1 MINAEKIEQKLGF
14 KKIREQIAGR
24 CSTDYAKQRAAEEEV
39 SCKRE
44 TIDKRLRLTDEMR
57 IISIFEQSFPR
68 NGYVDTIHF
77 LKPLETPSAVIS
89 LNDMISLKQ
98 FLATLK
104 ELTLFFREDKLNSGK
119 SQKYPNLFKLAAP
132 VIYPPE
138 ILYRIDEIVDRHGE
152 VKDTAS
158 PQLQEIRRNLREKE
172 NSVSRRV
179 QAVLRRAKE
188 EGIVD
193 TEAKVSIREGKIL
206 IPVDAGAKRRLPGYV
221 YDESATGK
229 TVYIEPAEV
238 VELNNEVRELYFA
251 QQREIARILAE
262 FSDFVRPFIP
272 ELLMGS
278 RFVGEIDF
286 LLAKAKV
293 ALDMEAGMP
302 IISQENELKL
312 IRARHPL
319 LEAALKREGKTIVPL
334 TLTLTPT
341 KHILIISGPNAG
353 GKSVCLKTTG
363 LLQYMFQWGL
373 LIPAAETSELRIFK
387 EIFID
392 IGDEQSL
399 ENDLSTYSSHLT
411 NMKEIL
417 LQADKDSLVLID
429 EFGSGTEPTAGGAIA
444 EAILREIDSKGVYGV
459 ITTHYTNLKYYA
471 QNIGGARNLVKDGD
485 NDSVSGKEKSSS
497 KNGAINGAML
507 FDVGKIMPLFN
518 LEIGLPGNSFAFEL
532 ARKIGLPDKIIKE
545 AQEVAGNG
553 FVDLERQLRK
563 ISKNKRALDEKLQR
577 IKITDK
583 TLEGVTERY
592 QKELVEIQKNKKS
605 IIEEAKREAQDL
617 IAEANKRIEQTI
629 KEIKEAQAQ
638 REQTIIAR
646 KSLGE
651 FKESLNEINASETDK
666 KIEAQMNKLIERKK
680 RKEERKARGEK
691 SRVESAGS
699 MGNSS
704 AATNT
709 AANATINSASG
720 VEQSSAAAAM
730 EEKKAGLDI
739 GDKVRIKDNGMVGE
753 ILTIGKNWVNV
764 AVGSIIS
771 KVSISGVEPISNNEF
786 TGKLKSAGKVT
797 FKSSSIISDSINE
810 RKLNFKPQID
820 IRGQRLDE
828 AIDSATRFID
838 DALMV
843 GSSEVKILH
852 GKGNGILKEE
862 VRKFLLTM
870 PGVVSCKDEDIRYG
884 GSGITVVTLE

>member
-1 MINAEKIEQKLGF
+1 MRNAEKIELKLGF
-14 KKIREQIAGR
+14 NKIREQIAGR
-24 CSTDYAKQRAAEEEV
+24 CSTNYAIERAHTEEV
-39 SCKRE
+39 SCKKE

-57 IISIFEQSFPR
+57 VITIFEQSFPR

-89 LNDMISLKQ
+89 LGDMINLKQ
-98 FLATLK
+98 FLGTLK

-119 SQKYPNLFKLAAP
+119 SLKYPNLFKLAAP

-158 PQLQEIRRNLREKE
+158 PQLQEIRRSLREKE

-179 QAVLRRAKE
+179 QSVLKRAKD

-193 TEAKVSIREGKIL
+193 LEAKVSVRDGKIL
-206 IPVDAGAKRRLPGYV
+206 IPVDAGAKKRLPGYV

-272 ELLMGS
+272 ELLAGS

-302 IISQENELKL
+302 IISSENELKL

-319 LEAALKREGKTIVPL
+319 LEAALKKEGKTIVPL
-334 TLTLTPT
+334 TLTLTPA
-341 KHILIISGPNAG
+341 KHLLIISGPNAG

-363 LLQYMFQWGL
+363 LLQYMFQWGM
-373 LIPAAETSELRIFK
+373 LIPASEASELRIFK
-387 EIFID
+387 DIFID

-411 NMKEIL
+411 NMKEML
-417 LQADKDSLVLID
+417 LGADKDSLVLID
-429 EFGSGTEPTAGGAIA
+429 EFGSGTEPAAGGAIA
-444 EAILREIDSKGVYGV
+444 EAILREIDSKGVYGI

-471 QNIGGARNLVKDGD
+471 QNI
-485 NDSVSGKEKSSS
+485 SGTE
-497 KNGAINGAML
+497 KNGAINGAMQ

-532 ARKIGLPDKIIKE
+532 ARKIGLPDKIIKD

-553 FVDLERQLRK
+553 FVDLERQLRR

-592 QKELVEIQKNKKS
+592 QKELVDIQKNKKE
-605 IIEEAKREAQDL
+605 IIEEAKREAREL

-629 KEIKEAQAQ
+629 KEIKEAQAE
-638 REQTIIAR
+638 RERTIIAR
-646 KSLGE
+646 KNLSE
-651 FKESLNEINASETDK
+651 FKESINELSATESDK
-666 KIEAQMNKLIERKK
+666 KIEARMNKLIERKK

-691 SRVESAGS
+691 KTGNRSNVESPAEGINGTVS
-699 MGNSS
+699 D
-704 AATNT
+704 T
-709 AANATINSASG
+709 A
-720 VEQSSAAAAM
+720 QQ
-730 EEKKAGLDI
+730 EKKTGFDI
-739 GDKVRIKDNGMVGE
+739 GNKVRIKDNGMVGE
-753 ILTIGKNWVNV
+753 ILNIGKNWVNV

-771 KVSISGVEPISNNEF
+771 KVSMSGVELISNNEF

-797 FKSSSIISDSINE
+797 FKSSSLISDSIKE
-810 RKLNFKPQID
+810 RKLNFKPSID

-828 AIDSATRFID
+828 ALDSTTRFID

-862 VRKFLLTM
+862 IRKFLLTM

>member
-1 MINAEKIEQKLGF
+1 MKNAEKIEQKLGF
-14 KKIREQIAGR
+14 NKIREQIAGR
-24 CSTDYAKQRAAEEEV
+24 CSTNYAIQRAHTEEV

-57 IISIFEQSFPR
+57 VITIFEQSFPR

-89 LNDMISLKQ
+89 LGDMINLKQ
-98 FLATLK
+98 FLGTLK

-119 SQKYPNLFKLAAP
+119 SLKYPNLFRLAAP

-179 QAVLRRAKE
+179 QSVLKRAKD

-193 TEAKVSIREGKIL
+193 LDAKVSVREGKIL
-206 IPVDAGAKRRLPGYV
+206 IPVDAGAKKRLPGYV

-272 ELLMGS
+272 ELLAGA

-286 LLAKAKV
+286 LLAKAKI

-302 IISQENELKL
+302 IISSEEELKL

-319 LEAALKREGKTIVPL
+319 LEAALKKEGKPIVPL

-341 KHILIISGPNAG
+341 KHLLIISGPNAG

-363 LLQYMFQWGL
+363 LLQYMFQWGM
-373 LIPAAETSELRIFK
+373 LIPASEASELRIFK

-411 NMKEIL
+411 NMKEML
-417 LQADKDSLVLID
+417 LSADKDSLVLID
-429 EFGSGTEPTAGGAIA
+429 EFGSGTEPAAGGAIA

-471 QNIGGARNLVKDGD
+471 QNM
-485 NDSVSGKEKSSS
+485 SGTE
-497 KNGAINGAML
+497 KNGAINGAMQ

-532 ARKIGLPDKIIKE
+532 ARKIGLPDKIIKD

-553 FVDLERQLRK
+553 FVDLERQLRR

-592 QKELVEIQKNKKS
+592 QKELVDIQKNKKE
-605 IIEEAKREAQDL
+605 IIEEAKREAREL

-629 KEIKEAQAQ
+629 KEIKEAQAE
-638 REQTIIAR
+638 RERTIIAR
-646 KSLGE
+646 KNLGE
-651 FKESLNEINASETDK
+651 FKESINELSATESDK

-680 RKEERKARGEK
+680 RKEERKVRGEK
-691 SRVESAGS
+691 AMANRGKMQSPDESMNG
-699 MGNSS
+699 
-704 AATNT
+704 AAQDT
-709 AANATINSASG
+709 AS
-720 VEQSSAAAAM
+720 V
-730 EEKKAGLDI
+730 EKKAGFDI

-753 ILTIGKNWVNV
+753 ILTVGKNWVNV

-771 KVSISGVEPISNNEF
+771 KVSMSGVELISNNEF
-786 TGKLKSAGKVT
+786 TGKLKSADKVT
-797 FKSSSIISDSINE
+797 LKSSGIISDSINE
-810 RKLNFKPQID
+810 RKLNFKPSID

-828 AIDSATRFID
+828 ALDSATRFID
-838 DALMV
+838 DAMMV

-862 VRKFLLTM
+862 IRKFLLTM

>member
-1 MINAEKIEQKLGF
+1 
-14 KKIREQIAGR
+14 
-24 CSTDYAKQRAAEEEV
+24 
-39 SCKRE
+39 
-44 TIDKRLRLTDEMR
+44 
-57 IISIFEQSFPR
+57 
-68 NGYVDTIHF
+68 
-77 LKPLETPSAVIS
+77 
-89 LNDMISLKQ
+89 
-98 FLATLK
+98 
-104 ELTLFFREDKLNSGK
+104 
-119 SQKYPNLFKLAAP
+119 
-132 VIYPPE
+132 
-138 ILYRIDEIVDRHGE
+138 
-152 VKDTAS
+152 
-158 PQLQEIRRNLREKE
+158 
-172 NSVSRRV
+172 
-179 QAVLRRAKE
+179 
-188 EGIVD
+188 
-193 TEAKVSIREGKIL
+193 
-206 IPVDAGAKRRLPGYV
+206 
-221 YDESATGK
+221 
-229 TVYIEPAEV
+229 
-238 VELNNEVRELYFA
+238 
-251 QQREIARILAE
+251 
-262 FSDFVRPFIP
+262 
-272 ELLMGS
+272 MGS

-302 IISQENELKL
+302 IISQDNELKL
-312 IRARHPL
+312 VRARHPL
-319 LEAALKREGKTIVPL
+319 LEAALKREGKPIVPL
-334 TLTLTPT
+334 NLTLTPT

-387 EIFID
+387 EMFID

-411 NMKEIL
+411 NMKEM
-417 LQADKDSLVLID
+417 LQWADKDSLVLID

-471 QNIGGARNLVKDGD
+471 QNIVGGARNMVKDGD
-485 NDSVSGKEKSSS
+485 KDPASGKEKSGG

-605 IIEEAKREAQDL
+605 IIEEAKREAQEL

-666 KIEAQMNKLIERKK
+666 KIEAQMNRLIERKK

-691 SRVESAGS
+691 SRAESAGS
-699 MGNSS
+699 IDNSS

-709 AANATINSASG
+709 AANTTNGATSNAISPN
-720 VEQSSAAAAM
+720 VM

-786 TGKLKSAGKVT
+786 TGKLKAAGKVT
-797 FKSSSIISDSINE
+797 FKSSNIISDSINE

>member
-24 CSTDYAKQRAAEEEV
+24 CSTNYAKQRAGEEEV
-39 SCKRE
+39 SCKKE
-44 TIDKRLRLTDEMR
+44 TIDKRLHLTDEMR
-57 IISIFEQSFPR
+57 VISIFEQSFPR

-179 QAVLRRAKE
+179 QAVLKRAKD

-193 TEAKVSIREGKIL
+193 LEAKVSVREGKIL

-302 IISQENELKL
+302 IISQDNELKL
-312 IRARHPL
+312 VRARHPL
-319 LEAALKREGKTIVPL
+319 LEAALKREGKPIVPL
-334 TLTLTPT
+334 NLTLTPT

-387 EIFID
+387 EMFID

-411 NMKEIL
+411 NMKEM
-417 LQADKDSLVLID
+417 LQWADKDSLVLID

-471 QNIGGARNLVKDGD
+471 QNIVGGARNMVKDGD
-485 NDSVSGKEKSSS
+485 KDPASGKEKSGG

-605 IIEEAKREAQDL
+605 IIEEAKREAQEL

-629 KEIKEAQAQ
+629 KEIKGAQAQ

-666 KIEAQMNKLIERKK
+666 KIEAQMNRLIERKK

-691 SRVESAGS
+691 SRAESAGS
-699 MGNSS
+699 IDNSS

-709 AANATINSASG
+709 AANTTNGATSNAISPN
-720 VEQSSAAAAM
+720 VM

-786 TGKLKSAGKVT
+786 TGKLKAAGKVT
-797 FKSSSIISDSINE
+797 FKSSNIISDSINE

>member
-24 CSTDYAKQRAAEEEV
+24 CSTNYAKQRAGEEEV
-39 SCKRE
+39 SCKKE
-44 TIDKRLRLTDEMR
+44 TIDKRLCLTDEMR
-57 IISIFEQSFPR
+57 VISIFEQSFPR

-98 FLATLK
+98 FLTTLK

-179 QAVLRRAKE
+179 QAVLKRAKD

-193 TEAKVSIREGKIL
+193 LEAKVSVRDGKIL

-302 IISQENELKL
+302 IISQDNELKL
-312 IRARHPL
+312 VRARHPL
-319 LEAALKREGKTIVPL
+319 LEAALKREGKPIVPL
-334 TLTLTPT
+334 NLTLTPT

-387 EIFID
+387 EMFID

-411 NMKEIL
+411 NMKEM
-417 LQADKDSLVLID
+417 LQWADKESLVLID

-471 QNIGGARNLVKDGD
+471 QNIVGGARNMVKDGEKD
-485 NDSVSGKEKSSS
+485 PASGKEKSGG

-545 AQEVAGNG
+545 AQEIAGNG

-605 IIEEAKREAQDL
+605 IIEEAKREAQEL

-666 KIEAQMNKLIERKK
+666 KIEAQMNRLIERKK

-691 SRVESAGS
+691 SRAESAGS
-699 MGNSS
+699 IDNSS

-709 AANATINSASG
+709 AANTTNGATSNAISPN
-720 VEQSSAAAAM
+720 VM

-786 TGKLKSAGKVT
+786 TGKLKAAGKVT
-797 FKSSSIISDSINE
+797 FKSSNIISDSINE

>member
-14 KKIREQIAGR
+14 KKIREQIASR
-24 CSTDYAKQRAAEEEV
+24 CSTNYAKQRAGEEEV
-39 SCKRE
+39 SCKKE

-57 IISIFEQSFPR
+57 VISIFEQSFPR

-179 QAVLRRAKE
+179 QAVLKRAKD

-193 TEAKVSIREGKIL
+193 LEAKVSVREGKIL

-302 IISQENELKL
+302 IISQDNELKL
-312 IRARHPL
+312 VRARHPL
-319 LEAALKREGKTIVPL
+319 LEAALKREGKPIVPL
-334 TLTLTPT
+334 NLTLTPT

-387 EIFID
+387 EMFID

-411 NMKEIL
+411 NMKEM
-417 LQADKDSLVLID
+417 LQWADKESLVLID

-471 QNIGGARNLVKDGD
+471 QNIVGGARNMVKDGD
-485 NDSVSGKEKSSS
+485 KDLASGKEKSGG

-545 AQEVAGNG
+545 AQEIAGNG

-605 IIEEAKREAQDL
+605 IIEEAKREAQEL

-666 KIEAQMNKLIERKK
+666 KIEAQMNRLIERKK

-691 SRVESAGS
+691 SRAESAGS
-699 MGNSS
+699 IDNSS

-709 AANATINSASG
+709 AANTTNGATSNAISPN
-720 VEQSSAAAAM
+720 VM

-786 TGKLKSAGKVT
+786 TGKLKAAGKVT
-797 FKSSSIISDSINE
+797 FKSSNIISDSINE

>member
-24 CSTDYAKQRAAEEEV
+24 CSTNYAKQRAGEEEV
-39 SCKRE
+39 SCKKE

-57 IISIFEQSFPR
+57 VISIFEQSFPR

-172 NSVSRRV
+172 YSVSRRV
-179 QAVLRRAKE
+179 QAVLKRAKD

-193 TEAKVSIREGKIL
+193 LEAKVSVREGKIL

-302 IISQENELKL
+302 IISQDNELKL
-312 IRARHPL
+312 VRARHPL
-319 LEAALKREGKTIVPL
+319 LEAALKREGKPIVPL
-334 TLTLTPT
+334 NLTLTPT

-387 EIFID
+387 EMFID

-411 NMKEIL
+411 NMKEM
-417 LQADKDSLVLID
+417 LQWADKESLVLID

-471 QNIGGARNLVKDGD
+471 QNIVGGARNMVKDGD
-485 NDSVSGKEKSSS
+485 KDPASGKEKSGG

-605 IIEEAKREAQDL
+605 IIEEAKREAQEL

-666 KIEAQMNKLIERKK
+666 KIEAQMNRLIERKK

-691 SRVESAGS
+691 SRAESAGS
-699 MGNSS
+699 IDNSS

-709 AANATINSASG
+709 AANTTNSATSNAISPN
-720 VEQSSAAAAM
+720 VM

-786 TGKLKSAGKVT
+786 TGKLKAAGKVT
-797 FKSSSIISDSINE
+797 FKSSNIISDSINE

>member
-1 MINAEKIEQKLGF
+1 MKNAEKIEQKLGF
-14 KKIREQIAGR
+14 NKIREQIAGR
-24 CSTDYAKQRAAEEEV
+24 CSTNYAIQRAHTEEV

-57 IISIFEQSFPR
+57 VITIFEQSFPR

-89 LNDMISLKQ
+89 LGDMINLKQ
-98 FLATLK
+98 FLSTLK

-119 SQKYPNLFKLAAP
+119 SLKYPNLFKLAAP

-158 PQLQEIRRNLREKE
+158 PQLQEIRRSLREKE

-179 QAVLRRAKE
+179 QSVLKRAKD

-193 TEAKVSIREGKIL
+193 LDAKVSVREGKIL
-206 IPVDAGAKRRLPGYV
+206 IPVDAGAKKRLPGYV

-272 ELLMGS
+272 ELLAGA

-293 ALDMEAGMP
+293 ALDMESGMP
-302 IISQENELKL
+302 IISSENELKL

-319 LEAALKREGKTIVPL
+319 LEAALKKEGKPIVPL
-334 TLTLTPT
+334 TLTLTST
-341 KHILIISGPNAG
+341 KHLLIISGPNAG

-363 LLQYMFQWGL
+363 LLQYMFQWGM
-373 LIPAAETSELRIFK
+373 LIPASEASELRIFK

-411 NMKEIL
+411 NMKEML
-417 LQADKDSLVLID
+417 LSADKDSLVLID
-429 EFGSGTEPTAGGAIA
+429 EFGSGTEPAAGGAIA

-471 QNIGGARNLVKDGD
+471 QNM
-485 NDSVSGKEKSSS
+485 SGTE
-497 KNGAINGAML
+497 KNGAINGAMQ

-532 ARKIGLPDKIIKE
+532 ARKIGLPDKIIKD

-553 FVDLERQLRK
+553 FVDLERQLRR

-592 QKELVEIQKNKKS
+592 QKELVDIQKNKKE
-605 IIEEAKREAQDL
+605 IIEEAKREAREL

-629 KEIKEAQAQ
+629 KEIKEAQAE
-638 REQTIIAR
+638 RERTIIAR
-646 KSLGE
+646 KNLGE
-651 FKESLNEINASETDK
+651 FKESINELTATESDK

-691 SRVESAGS
+691 AMANRGKIQSPDESVNG
-699 MGNSS
+699 
-704 AATNT
+704 AAQDT
-709 AANATINSASG
+709 AS
-720 VEQSSAAAAM
+720 V
-730 EEKKAGLDI
+730 EKKAGFDI

-753 ILTIGKNWVNV
+753 ILTVGKNWVNV

-771 KVSISGVEPISNNEF
+771 KVSMSGVELISNNEF

-797 FKSSSIISDSINE
+797 LKSSGIISDSINE
-810 RKLNFKPQID
+810 RKLNFKPSID

-828 AIDSATRFID
+828 ALDSATRFID
-838 DALMV
+838 DAMMV

-862 VRKFLLTM
+862 IRKFLLTM

>member
-1 MINAEKIEQKLGF
+1 MMNAEKIEQKLGF
-14 KKIREQIAGR
+14 YKIREQIVNS
-24 CSTDYAKQRAAEEEV
+24 CSTNYAKQRAAEEKV

-57 IISIFEQSFPR
+57 VISIFEQSFPR

-77 LKPLETPSAVIS
+77 LKLLETPSAVIS

-104 ELTLFFREDKLNSGK
+104 ELTLFFREDKLNIGK
-119 SQKYPNLFKLAAP
+119 SAKYPNLFRLAAP

-158 PQLQEIRRNLREKE
+158 PQLQEIRRNIREKE
-172 NSVSRRV
+172 NSVSKRV
-179 QAVLRRAKE
+179 QAVLKRAKE

-193 TEAKVSIREGKIL
+193 LEAKISVREGKIL
-206 IPVDAGAKRRLPGYV
+206 IPVDAGAKRRLSGYV

-251 QQREIARILAE
+251 QQREIVRILTE
-262 FSDFVRPFIP
+262 FSDFIRPFIP
-272 ELLMGS
+272 DLLMGAE
-278 RFVGEIDF
+278 FVGEIDF

-293 ALDMEAGMP
+293 ALNMEAGMP
-302 IISQENELKL
+302 IISDEKELKL

-319 LEAALKREGKTIVPL
+319 LESALKKEGKPIVPL
-334 TLTLTPT
+334 TLTLTPS

-363 LLQYMFQWGL
+363 LLQYMFQWGML
-373 LIPAAETSELRIFK
+373 VPAAETSELRIFK
-387 EIFID
+387 EMFID

-411 NMKEIL
+411 NMKEML
-417 LQADKDSLVLID
+417 LHADKDSLVLID

-444 EAILREIDSKGVYGV
+444 EAILREIDSKGVFGV
-459 ITTHYTNLKYYA
+459 ITTHYTNLKYYG
-471 QNIGGARNLVKDGD
+471 QNITHGER
-485 NDSVSGKEKSSS
+485 
-497 KNGAINGAML
+497 NGAINGAML

-532 ARKIGLPDKIIKE
+532 ARKIGLPDKIIKQ

-563 ISKNKRALDEKLQR
+563 ISRNRRALDEKLQR

-592 QKELVEIQKNKKS
+592 QKELVEIQKSKKA
-605 IIEEAKREAQDL
+605 IIDEAKREAQEL
-617 IAEANKRIEQTI
+617 ISEANKRIERTI
-629 KEIKEAQAQ
+629 REIKEAQAE
-638 REQTIIAR
+638 REQTIRIR

-651 FKESLNEINASETDK
+651 FKESINELSATESDK
-666 KIEAQMNKLIERKK
+666 KIEAMMNKLIERKK
-680 RKEERKARGEK
+680 RKEERKAKRENGK
-691 SRVESAGS
+691 LQSAEAD
-699 MGNSS
+699 NN
-704 AATNT
+704 NT
-709 AANATINSASG
+709 ENRAANTDN
-720 VEQSSAAAAM
+720 
-730 EEKKAGLDI
+730 KKGEFEI

-753 ILTIGKNWVNV
+753 VLTVGKNWINV

-771 KVSISGVEPISNNEF
+771 RVSSSGAELISNNEF
-786 TGKLKSAGKVT
+786 TGKLRAAGKVSL
-797 FKSSSIISDSINE
+797 KSSSIISDSINE

-820 IRGQRLDE
+820 IRGQHLDE

-862 VRKFLLTM
+862 VRKFLLTI
-870 PGVVSCKDEDIRYG
+870 PGVVSCRDEDIRYG

>member
-1 MINAEKIEQKLGF
+1 MKNAEKIEQKLGF
-14 KKIREQIAGR
+14 NKIREQIAGR
-24 CSTDYAKQRAAEEEV
+24 CNTNYAIQRAHTEEV

-57 IISIFEQSFPR
+57 VITIFEQSFPR

-89 LNDMISLKQ
+89 LGDMINLKQ
-98 FLATLK
+98 FLSTLK

-119 SQKYPNLFKLAAP
+119 SLKYPNLFRLAAP

-179 QAVLRRAKE
+179 QSVLKRAKD

-193 TEAKVSIREGKIL
+193 LDAKVSVREGKIL
-206 IPVDAGAKRRLPGYV
+206 IPVDAGAKKRLPGYV

-272 ELLMGS
+272 ELLAGA

-286 LLAKAKV
+286 LLAKAKI

-302 IISQENELKL
+302 IISSEEELKL

-319 LEAALKREGKTIVPL
+319 LEAALKKEGKPIVPL

-341 KHILIISGPNAG
+341 KHLLIISGPNAG

-363 LLQYMFQWGL
+363 LLQYMFQWGM
-373 LIPAAETSELRIFK
+373 LIPASEASELRIFK

-411 NMKEIL
+411 NMKEML
-417 LQADKDSLVLID
+417 LSADKDSLVLID
-429 EFGSGTEPTAGGAIA
+429 EFGSGTEPAAGGAIA

-471 QNIGGARNLVKDGD
+471 QNM
-485 NDSVSGKEKSSS
+485 SGTE
-497 KNGAINGAML
+497 KNGAINGAMQ

-532 ARKIGLPDKIIKE
+532 ARKIGLPDKIIKD

-553 FVDLERQLRK
+553 FVDLERQLRR

-592 QKELVEIQKNKKS
+592 QKELVDIQKNKKE
-605 IIEEAKREAQDL
+605 IIEEAKREAREL

-629 KEIKEAQAQ
+629 KEIKEAQAE
-638 REQTIIAR
+638 RERTIIAR
-646 KSLGE
+646 KNLGE
-651 FKESLNEINASETDK
+651 FKESINELSATESDK

-680 RKEERKARGEK
+680 RKEERKVRGEK
-691 SRVESAGS
+691 AMANRGKMQSPDESMNG
-699 MGNSS
+699 
-704 AATNT
+704 AAQDT
-709 AANATINSASG
+709 AS
-720 VEQSSAAAAM
+720 V
-730 EEKKAGLDI
+730 EKKAGFDI

-753 ILTIGKNWVNV
+753 ILTVGKNWVNV

-771 KVSISGVEPISNNEF
+771 KVSMSGVELISNNEF
-786 TGKLKSAGKVT
+786 TGKLKSADKVT
-797 FKSSSIISDSINE
+797 LKSSGIISDSINE
-810 RKLNFKPQID
+810 RKLNFKPSID

-828 AIDSATRFID
+828 ALDSATRFID
-838 DALMV
+838 DAMMV

-862 VRKFLLTM
+862 IRKFLLTM

>member
-24 CSTDYAKQRAAEEEV
+24 CSTNYAKQRAGEEEV
-39 SCKRE
+39 SCKKE
-44 TIDKRLRLTDEMR
+44 TIDKRLHLTDEMR
-57 IISIFEQSFPR
+57 VISIFEQSFPR

-179 QAVLRRAKE
+179 QAVLKRAKD

-193 TEAKVSIREGKIL
+193 LEAKVSVREGKIL

-302 IISQENELKL
+302 IISQDNELKL
-312 IRARHPL
+312 VRARHPL
-319 LEAALKREGKTIVPL
+319 LEAALKREGKPIVPL
-334 TLTLTPT
+334 NLTLTPT

-387 EIFID
+387 EMFID

-399 ENDLSTYSSHLT
+399 ENDRSTYSSHLT
-411 NMKEIL
+411 NMKEM
-417 LQADKDSLVLID
+417 LQWADKDSLVLID

-471 QNIGGARNLVKDGD
+471 QNIVGGARNMVKDGD
-485 NDSVSGKEKSSS
+485 KDPASGKEKSGG

-605 IIEEAKREAQDL
+605 IIEEAKREAQEL

-666 KIEAQMNKLIERKK
+666 KIEAQMNRLIERKK

-691 SRVESAGS
+691 SRAESAGS
-699 MGNSS
+699 IDNSS

-709 AANATINSASG
+709 AANTTNGATSNAISPN
-720 VEQSSAAAAM
+720 VM

-786 TGKLKSAGKVT
+786 TGKLKAAGKVT
-797 FKSSSIISDSINE
+797 FKSSNIISDSINE

>member
-1 MINAEKIEQKLGF
+1 MKNAEKIEQKLGF
-14 KKIREQIAGR
+14 NKIREQIAGR
-24 CSTDYAKQRAAEEEV
+24 CSTNYAIQRAHTEEV

-57 IISIFEQSFPR
+57 VITIFEQSFPR

-89 LNDMISLKQ
+89 LGDMINLKQ
-98 FLATLK
+98 FLGTLK

-119 SQKYPNLFKLAAP
+119 SLKYPNLFKLAAP

-179 QAVLRRAKE
+179 QSVLKRAKD

-193 TEAKVSIREGKIL
+193 LDAKVSVREGKIL
-206 IPVDAGAKRRLPGYV
+206 IPVDAGAKKRLPGYV

-272 ELLMGS
+272 ELLAGA

-302 IISQENELKL
+302 IISSEEELKL

-319 LEAALKREGKTIVPL
+319 LEAALKKEGKPIVPL
-334 TLTLTPT
+334 TLTLTPA
-341 KHILIISGPNAG
+341 KHLLIISGPNAG

-363 LLQYMFQWGL
+363 LLQYMFQWGM
-373 LIPAAETSELRIFK
+373 LIPASEASELRIFK

-411 NMKEIL
+411 NMKEML
-417 LQADKDSLVLID
+417 LSADKDSLVLID
-429 EFGSGTEPTAGGAIA
+429 EFGSGTEPAAGGAIA

-471 QNIGGARNLVKDGD
+471 QNM
-485 NDSVSGKEKSSS
+485 SGTE
-497 KNGAINGAML
+497 KNGAINGAMQ

-532 ARKIGLPDKIIKE
+532 ARKIGLPDKIIKD

-553 FVDLERQLRK
+553 FVDLERQLRR

-592 QKELVEIQKNKKS
+592 QKELVDIQKNKKE
-605 IIEEAKREAQDL
+605 IIEEAKREAREL

-629 KEIKEAQAQ
+629 KEIKEAQAE
-638 REQTIIAR
+638 RERTIIAR
-646 KSLGE
+646 KNLGE
-651 FKESLNEINASETDK
+651 FKESINELTATESDK

-691 SRVESAGS
+691 AMANRGKMQSPDESVNG
-699 MGNSS
+699 
-704 AATNT
+704 AAQDT
-709 AANATINSASG
+709 AS
-720 VEQSSAAAAM
+720 V
-730 EEKKAGLDI
+730 EKKAGFDI

-753 ILTIGKNWVNV
+753 ILTVGKNWVNV

-771 KVSISGVEPISNNEF
+771 KVSMSGVELISNNEF

-797 FKSSSIISDSINE
+797 LKSSGIISDSINE
-810 RKLNFKPQID
+810 RKLNFKPSID

-828 AIDSATRFID
+828 ALDSATRFID
-838 DALMV
+838 DAMMV

-862 VRKFLLTM
+862 IRKFLLTM

>member
-1 MINAEKIEQKLGF
+1 MKNAEKIEQKLGF
-14 KKIREQIAGR
+14 NKIREQIAGR
-24 CSTDYAKQRAAEEEV
+24 CSTNYAIQRAHTEEV

-57 IISIFEQSFPR
+57 VITIFEQSFPR

-89 LNDMISLKQ
+89 LGDMINLKQ
-98 FLATLK
+98 FLGTLK

-119 SQKYPNLFKLAAP
+119 SLKYPNLFKLAAP

-179 QAVLRRAKE
+179 QSVLKRAKD

-193 TEAKVSIREGKIL
+193 LDAKVSVREGKIL
-206 IPVDAGAKRRLPGYV
+206 IPVDAGSKKRLPGYV

-272 ELLMGS
+272 ELLAGA

-293 ALDMEAGMP
+293 ALDMESGMP
-302 IISQENELKL
+302 IISSENELKL

-319 LEAALKREGKTIVPL
+319 LESALKKEGKPIVPL

-341 KHILIISGPNAG
+341 KHLLIISGPNAG

-363 LLQYMFQWGL
+363 LLQYMFQWGM
-373 LIPAAETSELRIFK
+373 LIPASEASELRIFK

-411 NMKEIL
+411 NMKEML
-417 LQADKDSLVLID
+417 LSADKDSLVLID
-429 EFGSGTEPTAGGAIA
+429 EFGSGTEPAAGGAIA

-471 QNIGGARNLVKDGD
+471 QNM
-485 NDSVSGKEKSSS
+485 SGTE
-497 KNGAINGAML
+497 KNGAINGAMQ

-532 ARKIGLPDKIIKE
+532 ARKIGLPDKIIKD

-553 FVDLERQLRK
+553 FVDLERQLRR

-592 QKELVEIQKNKKS
+592 QKELVDIQKNKKE
-605 IIEEAKREAQDL
+605 IIEEAKREAREL

-629 KEIKEAQAQ
+629 KEIKEAQAE
-638 REQTIIAR
+638 RERTIIAR
-646 KSLGE
+646 KNLGE
-651 FKESLNEINASETDK
+651 FKESINELSATESDK

-691 SRVESAGS
+691 SMANRGKVQSPDESVNG
-699 MGNSS
+699 
-704 AATNT
+704 AAQDT
-709 AANATINSASG
+709 AS
-720 VEQSSAAAAM
+720 V
-730 EEKKAGLDI
+730 EKKAGFDI
-739 GDKVRIKDNGMVGE
+739 GDKVMIKDNGMVGE
-753 ILTIGKNWVNV
+753 ILTVGKNWVNV

-771 KVSISGVEPISNNEF
+771 KVSMSGVELISNNEF

-797 FKSSSIISDSINE
+797 LKSSGIISDSINE
-810 RKLNFKPQID
+810 RKLNFKPSID

-828 AIDSATRFID
+828 ALDSATRFID
-838 DALMV
+838 DAMMV

-862 VRKFLLTM
+862 IRKFLLTM

>member
-1 MINAEKIEQKLGF
+1 MKSAEKIEQKLGF
-14 KKIREQIAGR
+14 NKIREQIAGR
-24 CSTDYAKQRAAEEEV
+24 CSTNYAIQRAHTEEV

-57 IISIFEQSFPR
+57 VITIFEQSFPR

-89 LNDMISLKQ
+89 LGDMINLKQ
-98 FLATLK
+98 FLGTLK

-119 SQKYPNLFKLAAP
+119 SLKYPNLFKLAAP

-158 PQLQEIRRNLREKE
+158 PQLQEIRRSLREKE

-179 QAVLRRAKE
+179 QSVLKRAKD

-193 TEAKVSIREGKIL
+193 LDAKVSVREGKIL
-206 IPVDAGAKRRLPGYV
+206 IPVDAGAKKRLPGYV

-272 ELLMGS
+272 ELLAGA

-293 ALDMEAGMP
+293 ALDMESGMP
-302 IISQENELKL
+302 IISSENELKL

-319 LEAALKREGKTIVPL
+319 LESALKKEGKPIVPL

-341 KHILIISGPNAG
+341 KHLLIISGPNAG

-363 LLQYMFQWGL
+363 LLQYMFQWGM
-373 LIPAAETSELRIFK
+373 LIPASEASELRIFK

-411 NMKEIL
+411 NMKEML
-417 LQADKDSLVLID
+417 LSADKDSLVLID
-429 EFGSGTEPTAGGAIA
+429 EFGSGTEPAAGGAIA

-471 QNIGGARNLVKDGD
+471 QNM
-485 NDSVSGKEKSSS
+485 SGTE
-497 KNGAINGAML
+497 KNGAINGAMQ

-532 ARKIGLPDKIIKE
+532 ARKIGLPDKIIKD

-553 FVDLERQLRK
+553 FVDLERQLRR

-592 QKELVEIQKNKKS
+592 QKELVDIQKNKKE
-605 IIEEAKREAQDL
+605 IIEEAKREAREL

-629 KEIKEAQAQ
+629 KEIKEAQAE
-638 REQTIIAR
+638 RERTIIAR
-646 KSLGE
+646 KNLGE
-651 FKESLNEINASETDK
+651 FKESINELTATESDK

-691 SRVESAGS
+691 AMANRGKMQSPDESMNGAAQDTA
-699 MGNSS
+699 S
-704 AATNT
+704 A
-709 AANATINSASG
+709 
-720 VEQSSAAAAM
+720 
-730 EEKKAGLDI
+730 EKKAGFDI

-753 ILTIGKNWVNV
+753 ILTVGKNWVNV

-771 KVSISGVEPISNNEF
+771 KVSMSGVELISNNEF

-797 FKSSSIISDSINE
+797 LKSSGIISDSINE
-810 RKLNFKPQID
+810 RKLNFKPSID

-828 AIDSATRFID
+828 ALDSATRFID
-838 DALMV
+838 DAMMV

-862 VRKFLLTM
+862 IRKFLLTM

>member
-14 KKIREQIAGR
+14 YKIREQIANS
-24 CSTDYAKQRAAEEEV
+24 CSTNYAKQRAAEEKV

-57 IISIFEQSFPR
+57 VISIFEHSFPR

-89 LNDMISLKQ
+89 LGDMISLKQ
-98 FLATLK
+98 FLGTLK

-119 SQKYPNLFKLAAP
+119 SAKYPNLFRLAAP
-132 VIYPPE
+132 IIYPPE
-138 ILYRIDEIVDRHGE
+138 ILYRIEEIVDRHGE

-158 PQLQEIRRNLREKE
+158 PQLQEIRRNIREKE
-172 NSVSRRV
+172 NSVSKRV
-179 QAVLRRAKE
+179 QAVLKRAKE

-193 TEAKVSIREGKIL
+193 LEAKISVREGKIL

-251 QQREIARILAE
+251 QQREIVRILTE
-262 FSDFVRPFIP
+262 FSDFMRPFIP
-272 ELLMGS
+272 DLLMGAE
-278 RFVGEIDF
+278 FVGEIDF
-286 LLAKAKV
+286 LLAKAKI
-293 ALDMEAGMP
+293 ALNMEAGMP
-302 IISQENELKL
+302 IISEEKELKL

-319 LEAALKREGKTIVPL
+319 LEAALKREGKPIVPL
-334 TLTLTPT
+334 TLTLTPS

-363 LLQYMFQWGL
+363 LLQYMFQWGML
-373 LIPAAETSELRIFK
+373 VPAAETSELRIFK
-387 EIFID
+387 EMFID

-411 NMKEIL
+411 NMKEML
-417 LQADKDSLVLID
+417 LRADKDSLVLID

-444 EAILREIDSKGVYGV
+444 EAILREIDSKGVFGV
-459 ITTHYTNLKYYA
+459 ITTHYTNLKYYG
-471 QNIGGARNLVKDGD
+471 QNVTHG
-485 NDSVSGKEKSSS
+485 E

-507 FDVGKIMPLFN
+507 FDIGKIMPLFN

-545 AQEVAGNG
+545 AQAVAGNG

-563 ISKNKRALDEKLQR
+563 ISKNRRALDEKLQR

-592 QKELVEIQKNKKS
+592 QKELVEIQKSKKA
-605 IIEEAKREAQDL
+605 IIDEAKKEAQEL
-617 IAEANKRIEQTI
+617 ISEANKRIERTI
-629 KEIKEAQAQ
+629 REIKEAQAE
-638 REQTIIAR
+638 REQTLKIR
-646 KSLGE
+646 KNLGE
-651 FKESLNEINASETDK
+651 FKESINELSATESDK
-666 KIEAQMNKLIERKK
+666 KIEAMMNKLIERKK
-680 RKEERKARGEK
+680 RKEERKAKRGDSKPQSTEADNNNT
-691 SRVESAGS
+691 E
-699 MGNSS
+699 NSS
-704 AATNT
+704 ANT
-709 AANATINSASG
+709 GN
-720 VEQSSAAAAM
+720 
-730 EEKKAGLDI
+730 KKAGFEI

-753 ILTIGKNWVNV
+753 VLTVGKNWINV

-771 KVSISGVEPISNNEF
+771 RVSSSGAELISNNEF
-786 TGKLKSAGKVT
+786 TGKLRAAGKVSL
-797 FKSSSIISDSINE
+797 KSSSIISNSINE

-820 IRGQRLDE
+820 IRGQHLEE

-862 VRKFLLTM
+862 IRKFLLTM
-870 PGVVSCKDEDIRYG
+870 PGVVSCRDEDIRYG

>member
-24 CSTDYAKQRAAEEEV
+24 CSTNYAKQRAGEEEV
-39 SCKRE
+39 SCKKE

-57 IISIFEQSFPR
+57 VISIFEQSFPR

-179 QAVLRRAKE
+179 QAVLKRAKD

-193 TEAKVSIREGKIL
+193 LEAKVSVRESKIL

-302 IISQENELKL
+302 IISQDNELKL
-312 IRARHPL
+312 VRARHPL
-319 LEAALKREGKTIVPL
+319 LEAALKREGKPIVPL
-334 TLTLTPT
+334 NLTLTPT

-387 EIFID
+387 EMFID

-411 NMKEIL
+411 NMKEM
-417 LQADKDSLVLID
+417 LQWADKDSLVLID

-471 QNIGGARNLVKDGD
+471 QNIVGGARNMVKDGD
-485 NDSVSGKEKSSS
+485 KDPASGKEKSGG

-605 IIEEAKREAQDL
+605 IIEEAKREAQEL

-666 KIEAQMNKLIERKK
+666 KIEAQMNRLIERKK

-691 SRVESAGS
+691 SRAESAGS
-699 MGNSS
+699 IDNSS

-709 AANATINSASG
+709 AANTTNGATSNAISPN
-720 VEQSSAAAAM
+720 VM

-786 TGKLKSAGKVT
+786 TGKLKAAGKVT
-797 FKSSSIISDSINE
+797 FKSSNIISDSINE

>member
-24 CSTDYAKQRAAEEEV
+24 CSTNYAKQRAGEEEV
-39 SCKRE
+39 SCKKE
-44 TIDKRLRLTDEMR
+44 TIDKRLCLTDEMR
-57 IISIFEQSFPR
+57 VISIFEQSFPR

-179 QAVLRRAKE
+179 QAVLKRAKD

-193 TEAKVSIREGKIL
+193 LEAKVSVREGKIL

-302 IISQENELKL
+302 IISQDNELKL
-312 IRARHPL
+312 VRARHPL
-319 LEAALKREGKTIVPL
+319 LEAALKREGKPIVPL
-334 TLTLTPT
+334 NLTLTPT

-387 EIFID
+387 EMFID

-411 NMKEIL
+411 NMKEM
-417 LQADKDSLVLID
+417 LQWADKDSLVLID

-471 QNIGGARNLVKDGD
+471 QNIVGGARNMVKDGD
-485 NDSVSGKEKSSS
+485 KDPASGKEKSGG

-605 IIEEAKREAQDL
+605 IIEEAKREAQEL

-666 KIEAQMNKLIERKK
+666 KIEAQMNRLIERKK

-691 SRVESAGS
+691 SRAESAGS
-699 MGNSS
+699 IDNGS

-709 AANATINSASG
+709 AANTTNGATSNAISPN
-720 VEQSSAAAAM
+720 VM

-786 TGKLKSAGKVT
+786 TGKLKAAGKVT
-797 FKSSSIISDSINE
+797 FKSSNIISDSINE

>member
-14 KKIREQIAGR
+14 YKIREQIAGR
-24 CSTDYAKQRAAEEEV
+24 CSTNYAKQRAVEEEV
-39 SCKRE
+39 SCKKE
-44 TIDKRLRLTDEMR
+44 TIEKRLHLTDEMR
-57 IISIFEQSFPR
+57 VISIFEQSFPR

-179 QAVLRRAKE
+179 QSVLKRAKD

-193 TEAKVSIREGKIL
+193 LEAKLSVREGKIL

-278 RFVGEIDF
+278 QFVGEIDF

-319 LEAALKREGKTIVPL
+319 LEAALKREGKPIIPL
-334 TLTLTPT
+334 TLTLTPS

-373 LIPAAETSELRIFK
+373 LIPAAERSELRIFK

-399 ENDLSTYSSHLT
+399 ENDLSTYSSHLN
-411 NMKEIL
+411 NMKEML
-417 LQADKDSLVLID
+417 LHAVKDTLVLID

-444 EAILREIDSKGVYGV
+444 EAILREIDSKGVFGV

-471 QNIGGARNLVKDGD
+471 QNVAGG
-485 NDSVSGKEKSSS
+485 E
-497 KNGAINGAML
+497 KNGAINGAMQ

-592 QKELVEIQKNKKS
+592 QKELVEIQKNKKT
-605 IIEEAKREAQDL
+605 IIEEAKKEAQEL

-646 KSLGE
+646 KSLSE

-666 KIEAQMNKLIERKK
+666 RIEAQMNKLIERKK

-691 SRVESAGS
+691 LRAGS
-699 MGNSS
+699 ANGSTGNSS
-704 AATNT
+704 TATKA
-709 AANATINSASG
+709 AANAATGTASN
-720 VEQSSAAAAM
+720 AM
-730 EEKKAGLDI
+730 SPNAIEEKKAGFEI

-753 ILTIGKNWVNV
+753 VLTIGKNWINV

-771 KVSISGVEPISNNEF
+771 KVSMSGVELISNNEF
-786 TGKLKSAGKVT
+786 TGKLKAAGKVT

-843 GSSEVKILH
+843 GSTEVKILH

-870 PGVVSCKDEDIRYG
+870 PGVISCKDEDIRYG

>member
-24 CSTDYAKQRAAEEEV
+24 CSTNYAKQRAGEEEV
-39 SCKRE
+39 SCKKE

-57 IISIFEQSFPR
+57 VISIFEQSFPR

-179 QAVLRRAKE
+179 QAVLKRAKD

-193 TEAKVSIREGKIL
+193 LEAKVSVREGKIL

-302 IISQENELKL
+302 IISQDNELKL
-312 IRARHPL
+312 VRARHPL
-319 LEAALKREGKTIVPL
+319 LEAALKREGKPIVPL
-334 TLTLTPT
+334 NLTLTPT

-387 EIFID
+387 EMFID

-411 NMKEIL
+411 NMKEM
-417 LQADKDSLVLID
+417 LQWADKDSLVLID

-471 QNIGGARNLVKDGD
+471 QNIVGGARNMVKDGD
-485 NDSVSGKEKSSS
+485 KDPASGKEKSGG

-605 IIEEAKREAQDL
+605 IIEEAKREAQEL

-666 KIEAQMNKLIERKK
+666 KIEAQMNRLIERKK

-691 SRVESAGS
+691 SRAESAGS
-699 MGNSS
+699 IDNGS

-709 AANATINSASG
+709 AANTTNGATSNAISPN
-720 VEQSSAAAAM
+720 VM

-786 TGKLKSAGKVT
+786 TGKLKAAGKVT
-797 FKSSSIISDSINE
+797 FKSSNIISDSINE

>member
-24 CSTDYAKQRAAEEEV
+24 CSTNYAKQRAGEEEV
-39 SCKRE
+39 SCKKE

-57 IISIFEQSFPR
+57 VISIFEQSFPR

-119 SQKYPNLFKLAAP
+119 SQKYPNLFKLTAP

-179 QAVLRRAKE
+179 QAVLKRAKD

-193 TEAKVSIREGKIL
+193 LEAKVSVREGKIL

-302 IISQENELKL
+302 IISQDNELKL
-312 IRARHPL
+312 VRARHPL
-319 LEAALKREGKTIVPL
+319 LEAALKREGKPIVPL
-334 TLTLTPT
+334 NLTLTPT

-387 EIFID
+387 EMFID

-411 NMKEIL
+411 NMKEM
-417 LQADKDSLVLID
+417 LQWADKDSLVLID

-471 QNIGGARNLVKDGD
+471 QNIVGGARNMVKDGD
-485 NDSVSGKEKSSS
+485 KDPASGKEKSGG

-605 IIEEAKREAQDL
+605 IIEEAKREAQEL

-666 KIEAQMNKLIERKK
+666 KIEAQMNRLIERKK

-691 SRVESAGS
+691 SRAESAGS
-699 MGNSS
+699 IDNGS

-709 AANATINSASG
+709 AANTTNGATSNAISPN
-720 VEQSSAAAAM
+720 VM

-786 TGKLKSAGKVT
+786 TGKLKAAGKVT
-797 FKSSSIISDSINE
+797 FKSSNIISDSINE

>member
-14 KKIREQIAGR
+14 YKIREQIANS
-24 CSTDYAKQRAAEEEV
+24 CSTNYAKQRAAEEKV

-57 IISIFEQSFPR
+57 VISIFEHSFPR

-89 LNDMISLKQ
+89 LGDMISLKQ
-98 FLATLK
+98 FLGTLK

-119 SQKYPNLFKLAAP
+119 SAKYPNLFRLAAP
-132 VIYPPE
+132 IIYPPE
-138 ILYRIDEIVDRHGE
+138 ILYRIEEIVDRHGE

-158 PQLQEIRRNLREKE
+158 PQLQEIRRNIREKE
-172 NSVSRRV
+172 NSVSKRV
-179 QAVLRRAKE
+179 QAVLKRAKE

-193 TEAKVSIREGKIL
+193 LEAKISVREGKIL

-251 QQREIARILAE
+251 QQREIVRILTE
-262 FSDFVRPFIP
+262 FSDFMRPFIP
-272 ELLMGS
+272 DLLMGAE
-278 RFVGEIDF
+278 FVGEIDF
-286 LLAKAKV
+286 LLAKAKI
-293 ALDMEAGMP
+293 ALNMEAGMP
-302 IISQENELKL
+302 IISEEKELKL

-319 LEAALKREGKTIVPL
+319 LEAALKREGKPIVPL
-334 TLTLTPT
+334 TLTLTPS

-363 LLQYMFQWGL
+363 LLQYMFQWGML
-373 LIPAAETSELRIFK
+373 VPAAETSELRIFK
-387 EIFID
+387 EMFID

-411 NMKEIL
+411 NMKEML
-417 LQADKDSLVLID
+417 LRADKDSLVLID

-444 EAILREIDSKGVYGV
+444 EAILREIDSKGVFGV
-459 ITTHYTNLKYYA
+459 ITTHYTNLKYYG
-471 QNIGGARNLVKDGD
+471 QNVTHG
-485 NDSVSGKEKSSS
+485 E

-507 FDVGKIMPLFN
+507 FDIGKIMPLFN

-563 ISKNKRALDEKLQR
+563 ISKNRRALDEKLQR

-592 QKELVEIQKNKKS
+592 QKELVEIQKSKKA
-605 IIEEAKREAQDL
+605 IIDEAKKEAQEL
-617 IAEANKRIEQTI
+617 ISEANKRIERTI
-629 KEIKEAQAQ
+629 REIKEAQAE
-638 REQTIIAR
+638 REQTLKIR
-646 KSLGE
+646 KNLGE
-651 FKESLNEINASETDK
+651 FKESINELSATESDK
-666 KIEAQMNKLIERKK
+666 KIEAMMNKLIERKK
-680 RKEERKARGEK
+680 RKEERKAKRGDSKPQSTEADNNNT
-691 SRVESAGS
+691 E
-699 MGNSS
+699 NSS
-704 AATNT
+704 ANT
-709 AANATINSASG
+709 GN
-720 VEQSSAAAAM
+720 
-730 EEKKAGLDI
+730 KKAGFEI

-753 ILTIGKNWVNV
+753 VLTVGKNWINV

-771 KVSISGVEPISNNEF
+771 RVSSSGAELISNNEF
-786 TGKLKSAGKVT
+786 TGKLRAAGKVSL
-797 FKSSSIISDSINE
+797 KSSSIISNSINE

-820 IRGQRLDE
+820 IRGQHLEE

-862 VRKFLLTM
+862 IRKFLLTM
-870 PGVVSCKDEDIRYG
+870 PGVVSCRDEDIRYG

>member
-1 MINAEKIEQKLGF
+1 MKNAEKIEKKLGF
-14 KKIREQIAGR
+14 NKIREQIASR
-24 CSTDYAKQRAAEEEV
+24 CSTNYAIQRAHTEEV

-57 IISIFEQSFPR
+57 VITIFEQSFPR

-89 LNDMISLKQ
+89 LGDMINLKQ
-98 FLATLK
+98 FLGTLK

-119 SQKYPNLFKLAAP
+119 SLKYPNLFKLAAP

-158 PQLQEIRRNLREKE
+158 PQLQEIRRSLREKE

-179 QAVLRRAKE
+179 QSVLKRAKD

-193 TEAKVSIREGKIL
+193 LDAKVSVREGKIL
-206 IPVDAGAKRRLPGYV
+206 IPVDAGAKKRLPGYV

-272 ELLMGS
+272 ELLAGA

-302 IISQENELKL
+302 IISSENELKL

-319 LEAALKREGKTIVPL
+319 LESALKKEGKPIVPL

-341 KHILIISGPNAG
+341 KHLLIISGPNAG

-363 LLQYMFQWGL
+363 LLQYMFQWGM
-373 LIPAAETSELRIFK
+373 LIPASEASELRIFK

-411 NMKEIL
+411 NMKEML
-417 LQADKDSLVLID
+417 LSADMDSLVLID

-471 QNIGGARNLVKDGD
+471 QNM
-485 NDSVSGKEKSSS
+485 SGTE
-497 KNGAINGAML
+497 KNGAINGAMQ

-532 ARKIGLPDKIIKE
+532 ARKIGLPDKIIKD

-553 FVDLERQLRK
+553 FVDLERQLRR

-592 QKELVEIQKNKKS
+592 QKELVDIQKNKKE
-605 IIEEAKREAQDL
+605 IIEEAKREAREL

-629 KEIKEAQAQ
+629 KEIKEAQAE
-638 REQTIIAR
+638 RERTIIAR
-646 KSLGE
+646 KNLGE
-651 FKESLNEINASETDK
+651 FKESINELTATESDK

-691 SRVESAGS
+691 AMANRGKMQSPDESING
-699 MGNSS
+699 
-704 AATNT
+704 AAQDT
-709 AANATINSASG
+709 AS
-720 VEQSSAAAAM
+720 V
-730 EEKKAGLDI
+730 EKKAGFDI

-753 ILTIGKNWVNV
+753 ILTVGKNWVNV

-771 KVSISGVEPISNNEF
+771 KVSMSGVELISNNEF

-797 FKSSSIISDSINE
+797 LKSSGIISDSINE
-810 RKLNFKPQID
+810 RKLNFKPSID

-828 AIDSATRFID
+828 ALDSATRFID
-838 DALMV
+838 DAMMV

-862 VRKFLLTM
+862 IRKFLLTM

>member
-1 MINAEKIEQKLGF
+1 M
-14 KKIREQIAGR
+14 
-24 CSTDYAKQRAAEEEV
+24 
-39 SCKRE
+39 
-44 TIDKRLRLTDEMR
+44 
-57 IISIFEQSFPR
+57 
-68 NGYVDTIHF
+68 
-77 LKPLETPSAVIS
+77 
-89 LNDMISLKQ
+89 
-98 FLATLK
+98 
-104 ELTLFFREDKLNSGK
+104 
-119 SQKYPNLFKLAAP
+119 
-132 VIYPPE
+132 
-138 ILYRIDEIVDRHGE
+138 
-152 VKDTAS
+152 
-158 PQLQEIRRNLREKE
+158 
-172 NSVSRRV
+172 
-179 QAVLRRAKE
+179 
-188 EGIVD
+188 
-193 TEAKVSIREGKIL
+193 
-206 IPVDAGAKRRLPGYV
+206 PGYV

-302 IISQENELKL
+302 ILSQDNELKL
-312 IRARHPL
+312 VRARHPL
-319 LEAALKREGKTIVPL
+319 LEAALKREGKPIVPL
-334 TLTLTPT
+334 NLTLTPT

-387 EIFID
+387 EMFID

-411 NMKEIL
+411 NMKEM
-417 LQADKDSLVLID
+417 LQWADKDSLVLID

-471 QNIGGARNLVKDGD
+471 QNIVGGARNMVKDGD
-485 NDSVSGKEKSSS
+485 KDPASGKDKSGG

-605 IIEEAKREAQDL
+605 IIEEAKREAQEL

-666 KIEAQMNKLIERKK
+666 KIEAQMNRLIERKK

-691 SRVESAGS
+691 SRAESAGS
-699 MGNSS
+699 IDNSS

-709 AANATINSASG
+709 AANTTNSATSNAISPN
-720 VEQSSAAAAM
+720 VM

-786 TGKLKSAGKVT
+786 TGKLKAAGKVT
-797 FKSSSIISDSINE
+797 FKSSNIISDSINE

>member
-1 MINAEKIEQKLGF
+1 MKNAEKIEQKLGF
-14 KKIREQIAGR
+14 NKIREQIAGR
-24 CSTDYAKQRAAEEEV
+24 CNTNYAIQRAHTEEV

-57 IISIFEQSFPR
+57 VITIFEQSFPR

-89 LNDMISLKQ
+89 LGDMINLKQ
-98 FLATLK
+98 FLSTLK

-119 SQKYPNLFKLAAP
+119 SLKYPNLFRLAAP

-179 QAVLRRAKE
+179 QSVLKRAKD

-193 TEAKVSIREGKIL
+193 LDAKVSVREGKIL
-206 IPVDAGAKRRLPGYV
+206 IPVDAGAKKRLPGYV

-272 ELLMGS
+272 ELLAGA

-302 IISQENELKL
+302 IISSEEELKL

-319 LEAALKREGKTIVPL
+319 LEAALKKEGKPIVPL

-341 KHILIISGPNAG
+341 KHLLIISGPNAG

-363 LLQYMFQWGL
+363 LLQYMFQWGM
-373 LIPAAETSELRIFK
+373 LIPASEASELRIFK

-411 NMKEIL
+411 NMKEML
-417 LQADKDSLVLID
+417 LSADKDSLVLID
-429 EFGSGTEPTAGGAIA
+429 EFGSGTEPAAGGAIA

-471 QNIGGARNLVKDGD
+471 QNM
-485 NDSVSGKEKSSS
+485 SGTE
-497 KNGAINGAML
+497 KNGAINGAMQ

-532 ARKIGLPDKIIKE
+532 ARKIGLPDKIIKD

-553 FVDLERQLRK
+553 FVDLERQLRR

-592 QKELVEIQKNKKS
+592 QKELVDIQKNKKE
-605 IIEEAKREAQDL
+605 IIEEAKREAREL

-629 KEIKEAQAQ
+629 KEIKEAQAE
-638 REQTIIAR
+638 RERTIIAR
-646 KSLGE
+646 KNLGE
-651 FKESLNEINASETDK
+651 FKESINELSATESDK

-691 SRVESAGS
+691 AMANRGKMQSPDESMNG
-699 MGNSS
+699 
-704 AATNT
+704 AAQDT
-709 AANATINSASG
+709 AS
-720 VEQSSAAAAM
+720 V
-730 EEKKAGLDI
+730 EKKAGFDI

-753 ILTIGKNWVNV
+753 ILTVGKNWVNV

-771 KVSISGVEPISNNEF
+771 KVSMSGAELISNNEF

-797 FKSSSIISDSINE
+797 LKSSGIISDSINE
-810 RKLNFKPQID
+810 RKLNFKPSID

-828 AIDSATRFID
+828 ALDSATRFID
-838 DALMV
+838 DAMMV

-862 VRKFLLTM
+862 IRKFLLTM